1 VTEAQ
6 RTSLKGRFPYSTYRP
21 SKKEDTTRFMSRW
34 LQRMRRRFVPS
45 QSMPE
50 VDLLDGSPHVHISPR
65 LKPDA
70 LKGN

>member
-1 VTEAQ
+1 MTEAQ

-50 VDLLDGSPHVHISPR
+50 VDLYGQAGLFSAVHAANESM
-65 LKPDA
+65 
-70 LKGN
+70 